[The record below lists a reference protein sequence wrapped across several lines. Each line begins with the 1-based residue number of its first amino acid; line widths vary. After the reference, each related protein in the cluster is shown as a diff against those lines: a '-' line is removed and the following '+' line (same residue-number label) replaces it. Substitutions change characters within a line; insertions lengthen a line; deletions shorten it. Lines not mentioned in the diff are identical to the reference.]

1 MFIKFIYLIYNLL
14 GKFKYL
20 FTMTLTLS
28 VEKKNFQDLLWQIT
42 NIYKSDSIF
51 CQNETDEINSI
62 SFDSNITNFREM
74 EDLLHKYETKCTA
87 FSK

>member
-1 MFIKFIYLIYNLL
+1 
-14 GKFKYL
+14 
-20 FTMTLTLS
+20 MTLTLS